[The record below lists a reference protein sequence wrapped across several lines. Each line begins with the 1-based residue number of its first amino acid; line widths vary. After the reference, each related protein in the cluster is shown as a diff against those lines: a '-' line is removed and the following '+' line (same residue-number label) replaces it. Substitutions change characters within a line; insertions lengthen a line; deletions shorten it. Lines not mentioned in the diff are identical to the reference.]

1 MPNQLN
7 GKWQRRVKA
16 MSLVKIIQKKTA
28 SSKQGAKG
36 LIKGIISCA
45 FQNTAFM
52 LPTTLLYFLVSD
64 MMGGGVKGNRITFYI
79 IGCIICFALIF
90 LTTWFQYNNTYF
102 TTYEESGKRRLGL
115 AERLRKLPLSFFGKR
130 DLADLTST
138 IMSDCEVIEKSTSHF
153 IPGLFGSLIST
164 ILIAAGLFVFDWRM
178 ALAALWVIPVSVLI
192 VILSYKVQ
200 DKVLVKFM
208 TAKMSCADGIQEYIE
223 TVRDLKANNAEE
235 NYLSGLKNKIKGVE
249 KSNIKAELTTAVF
262 VTGAGMVLKLGIA
275 TVALVGSALLVN
287 GTLGVLTFFMFL
299 LVASRLYD
307 PMQAA
312 LQNLAAIIAMRTN
325 VARMNEILEYPVQTG
340 NDTLTNSGY
349 DVVFDHV
356 GFAYTGGEVV
366 LKDVSFTAKQG
377 EVTALVGPSG
387 GGKTTVSR
395 LSARFWDNQKGKI
408 TVGGMDVKEIDPEKL
423 MSLYSIVFQDVTL
436 FDNTIMENIRLGK
449 KGATDEEVLN
459 AARLA
464 NVDEFAEKLPDKW
477 NTNIGENG
485 CELSGGERQ
494 RISIAR
500 AFLKDAPIILLDE
513 ATASLD
519 VENETMIQSALS
531 RLIKDKTVLV
541 IAHRM
546 RTVAGA
552 DKIVVL
558 ADGVVAEQGK
568 PSELYNKNGI
578 YARMVDLQSASGKWK
593 IK

>member
-1 MPNQLN
+1 
-7 GKWQRRVKA
+7 
-16 MSLVKIIQKKTA
+16 MSLVKTIQKKTA

-36 LIKGIISCA
+36 IIKGIIACA
-45 FQNTAFM
+45 FQNMAFM

-64 MMGGGVKGNRITFYI
+64 MLGGGVQGGRITFYVV
-79 IGCIICFALIF
+79 GCVICFALIF

-340 NDTLTNSGY
+340 NDTLTNNGY

-356 GFAYTGGEVV
+356 GFAYNDGEVV

-395 LSARFWDNQKGKI
+395 LAARFWDSRKGKI

-449 KGATDEEVLN
+449 RGATDEEVMS

-464 NVDEFAEKLPDKW
+464 NVDEFAEKFPDKW

-519 VENETMIQSALS
+519 VENETMIQTALS
-531 RLIKDKTVLV
+531 RLIKDKTVLI

-558 ADGVVAEQGK
+558 ADGVVAEQGT
-568 PSELYNKNGI
+568 PDELYKKNGI

>member
-1 MPNQLN
+1 MSMI
-7 GKWQRRVKA
+7 KAIQR
-16 MSLVKIIQKKTA
+16 KTA
-28 SSKQGAKG
+28 SSEKGAKG
-36 LIKGIISCA
+36 LVKGIIACA
-45 FQNTAFM
+45 FQNLAFM
-52 LPTTLLYFLVSD
+52 LPTSLLYFLVAD
-64 MMGGGVKGNRITFYI
+64 MLNGGVTGGRIRFYVGGI
-79 IGCIICFALIF
+79 AVCFALIL

-138 IMSDCEVIEKSTSHF
+138 IMADCEVLEKTCSHF

-164 ILIAAGLFVFDWRM
+164 TIISVGLFAFDWRM

-192 VILSYKVQ
+192 VLLSYKIQ
-200 DKVLVKFM
+200 DKTQAKTMAVKM
-208 TAKMSCADGIQEYIE
+208 ACADGIQEYIE
-223 TVRDLKANNAEE
+223 AVRDLKANNAEQ
-235 NYLSGLKNKIKGVE
+235 NYLKGLREKIKNVE
-249 KSNIKAELTTAVF
+249 KQNFEAELTNAVF
-262 VTGAGMVLKLGIA
+262 VTGAGTVLKLGIA
-275 TVALVGSALLVN
+275 SVAIVGAALLVN
-287 GTLGVLTFFMFL
+287 GSLSVLTFFMFL

-325 VARMNEILEYPVQTG
+325 VARMNEILDYPIQTG
-340 NDTLTNSGY
+340 SETLTNNGY
-349 DVVFDHV
+349 DIEFNYV
-356 GFAYTGGEVV
+356 GFSYNTGETV

-377 EVTALVGPSG
+377 EVTALIGPSG

-395 LSARFWDNQKGKI
+395 LAARFWDNGTGKI
-408 TVGGMDVKEIDPEKL
+408 TVGGMDISKIDPEKL

-449 KGATDEEVLN
+449 KGATDEEVLA

-485 CELSGGERQ
+485 SDLSGGERQ

-519 VENETMIQSALS
+519 VENETLIQTALS
-531 RLIKDKTVLV
+531 RLIKNKTVLV

-558 ADGVVAEQGK
+558 KDGVVAEQGS
-568 PSELYNKNGI
+568 PDELYRRGGI
-578 YARMVDLQSASGKWK
+578 YRHMFNLQSDSGKWK

>member
-1 MPNQLN
+1 
-7 GKWQRRVKA
+7 
-16 MSLVKIIQKKTA
+16 MSLVKTIQKKTA

-36 LIKGIISCA
+36 IIKGIIACA
-45 FQNTAFM
+45 FQNMAFM

-64 MMGGGVKGNRITFYI
+64 MLGGGVQGGRITFYVV
-79 IGCIICFALIF
+79 GCVICFALIF

-102 TTYEESGKRRLGL
+102 TTYEESGKRRLSL

-223 TVRDLKANNAEE
+223 TVRDLKGNTAEG

-356 GFAYTGGEVV
+356 GFAYPGGEVV

-395 LSARFWDNQKGKI
+395 LAARFWDIRKGKI
-408 TVGGMDVKEIDPEKL
+408 TVGGMDVAEIDPEKL

-449 KGATDEEVLN
+449 KGATDEEVMS

-500 AFLKDAPIILLDE
+500 AFLKDAPVILLDE

>member
-1 MPNQLN
+1 MSMI
-7 GKWQRRVKA
+7 KAIQR
-16 MSLVKIIQKKTA
+16 KTA
-28 SSKQGAKG
+28 SSEKGAKG
-36 LIKGIISCA
+36 LVKGIIACA
-45 FQNTAFM
+45 FQNLAFM
-52 LPTTLLYFLVSD
+52 LPTSLLYFLVAD
-64 MMGGGVKGNRITFYI
+64 MLDGGVTDGRIWFYVGGI
-79 IGCIICFALIF
+79 AVCFALI
-90 LTTWFQYNNTYF
+90 LVTTYFQYNNTYF
-102 TTYEESGKRRLGL
+102 TTYEESGKRRLSL

-138 IMSDCEVIEKSTSHF
+138 IMADCEVLEKTCSHF

-164 ILIAAGLFVFDWRM
+164 TIISVGLFAFDWRM

-192 VILSYKVQ
+192 VLLSYKIQ
-200 DKVLVKFM
+200 DKTQAKTMAVKM
-208 TAKMSCADGIQEYIE
+208 ACADGIQEYIE
-223 TVRDLKANNAEE
+223 TVRDLKANNAEQ
-235 NYLSGLKNKIKGVE
+235 NYLKGLSGKIKNVE
-249 KSNIKAELTTAVF
+249 KQNLKAELTNAVF
-262 VTGAGMVLKLGIA
+262 VTGAGTVLKLGIA
-275 TVALVGSALLVN
+275 SVAIVGAALLVN
-287 GTLGVLTFFMFL
+287 GSLIALTFFMFL

-325 VARMNEILEYPVQTG
+325 VARMNEILDYPVQTG
-340 NDTLTNSGY
+340 SETLTNNGC
-349 DVVFDHV
+349 DIEFNHV
-356 GFAYTGGEVV
+356 GFFYNTGETV

-377 EVTALVGPSG
+377 EVTALIGPSG

-395 LSARFWDNQKGKI
+395 LAARFWDNGTGKI
-408 TVGGMDVKEIDPEKL
+408 TVGGMDISKIDPEKL

-449 KGATDEEVLN
+449 KGATDEEVLA

-464 NVDEFAEKLPDKW
+464 NVDEFAEKLPDTW

-485 CELSGGERQ
+485 SELSGGERQ

-519 VENETMIQSALS
+519 VENETLIQTALS
-531 RLIKDKTVLV
+531 RLIKNKTVLV

-558 ADGVVAEQGK
+558 KGGVVAEQGS
-568 PSELYNKNGI
+568 PDELYRRGGI
-578 YARMVDLQSASGKWK
+578 YRHMFNLQSDSGKWK

>member
-1 MPNQLN
+1 
-7 GKWQRRVKA
+7 
-16 MSLVKIIQKKTA
+16 MSLVKTIQKKTA

-36 LIKGIISCA
+36 IIKGIIACA
-45 FQNTAFM
+45 FQNMAFM

-64 MMGGGVKGNRITFYI
+64 MLGGGVQGGRITFYVV
-79 IGCIICFALIF
+79 GCVICFALIF

-192 VILSYKVQ
+192 VLLSYKVQ
-200 DKVLVKFM
+200 DKVLVKSM
-208 TAKMSCADGIQEYIE
+208 AAKMSCADGIQEYIE

-235 NYLSGLKNKIKGVE
+235 NYLSGLKKKIKGVE
-249 KSNIKAELTTAVF
+249 SSNTKAEFTTAVF

-340 NDTLTNSGY
+340 NDTLTNNGY

-356 GFAYTGGEVV
+356 GFAYPGGEVV

-395 LSARFWDNQKGKI
+395 LAARFWDIRKGKI
-408 TVGGMDVKEIDPEKL
+408 TVGGMNVKEIDPEKL

-449 KGATDEEVLN
+449 KGATDEEVMA

-464 NVDEFAEKLPDKW
+464 NVDEFAEKLPEKW

-519 VENETMIQSALS
+519 VENETMIQTALS
-531 RLIKDKTVLV
+531 RLIKEKTVLI

-558 ADGVVAEQGK
+558 ADGVVAEQGV
-568 PSELYNKNGI
+568 PDELYKKNGI

>member
-1 MPNQLN
+1 
-7 GKWQRRVKA
+7 

-36 LIKGIISCA
+36 LIKGIIACA
-45 FQNTAFM
+45 FQNMAFIF
-52 LPTTLLYFLVSD
+52 PTTLLYFLVSD
-64 MMGGGVKGNRITFYI
+64 MMGGGVKGDRITFYI
-79 IGCIICFALIF
+79 VGCIICFALIF

-235 NYLSGLKNKIKGVE
+235 NYLSGLKKKIKGVE

-340 NDTLTNSGY
+340 SDTLTNNGY

-356 GFAYTGGEVV
+356 GFAYPGGEVV

-395 LSARFWDNQKGKI
+395 LSARFWDIRKGKI

-449 KGATDEEVLN
+449 KGATDEEVMA

-464 NVDEFAEKLPDKW
+464 NVDEFAEKLPEKW

-519 VENETMIQSALS
+519 VENETMIQSAIS

-558 ADGVVAEQGK
+558 ADGVVAEQGT
-568 PSELYNKNGI
+568 PGELYKKNGI
-578 YARMVDLQSASGKWK
+578 YTRMVDLQSASGKWK

>member
-1 MPNQLN
+1 
-7 GKWQRRVKA
+7 
-16 MSLVKIIQKKTA
+16 MSLVKTIQKKTA

-36 LIKGIISCA
+36 IIKGIIACA
-45 FQNTAFM
+45 FQNMAFM

-64 MMGGGVKGNRITFYI
+64 MLGGGVQGGRITFYVV
-79 IGCIICFALIF
+79 GCVICFALIF

-102 TTYEESGKRRLGL
+102 TTYEESGKRRLSL

-223 TVRDLKANNAEE
+223 TVRDLKANNAEG

-356 GFAYTGGEVV
+356 GFAYPGGEVV

-395 LSARFWDNQKGKI
+395 LAARFWDIRKGKI
-408 TVGGMDVKEIDPEKL
+408 TVGGMDVAEIDPEKL

-449 KGATDEEVLN
+449 KGATDEEVMA

-464 NVDEFAEKLPDKW
+464 NVDEFAEKLPEKW

-519 VENETMIQSALS
+519 VENETMIQSAIS

-558 ADGVVAEQGK
+558 ADGVVAEQGT
-568 PSELYNKNGI
+568 PGELYKKNGI
-578 YARMVDLQSASGKWK
+578 YTRMVDLQSASGKWK

>member
-1 MPNQLN
+1 MSMI
-7 GKWQRRVKA
+7 KAIQR
-16 MSLVKIIQKKTA
+16 KTA
-28 SSKQGAKG
+28 SSEKGAKG
-36 LIKGIISCA
+36 LVKGIIACA
-45 FQNTAFM
+45 FQNLAFM
-52 LPTTLLYFLVSD
+52 LPTSLLYFLVAD
-64 MMGGGVKGNRITFYI
+64 MLSGGVTGGRIRFYVGGI
-79 IGCIICFALIF
+79 AVCFALIL

-138 IMSDCEVIEKSTSHF
+138 IMADCEVLEKTCSHF

-164 ILIAAGLFVFDWRM
+164 TIISVGLFAFDWRM

-192 VILSYKVQ
+192 VLLSYKIQ
-200 DKVLVKFM
+200 DKTQAKTMAVKM
-208 TAKMSCADGIQEYIE
+208 ACADGIQEYIE
-223 TVRDLKANNAEE
+223 TVRDLKANNAEQ
-235 NYLSGLKNKIKGVE
+235 NYLKGLSGKIKNIE
-249 KSNIKAELTTAVF
+249 KQNFKAELTNAVF

-275 TVALVGSALLVN
+275 SVAIVGAALLVN
-287 GTLGVLTFFMFL
+287 GSLSALTFFMFL
-299 LVASRLYD
+299 LVVSRLYD

-325 VARMNEILEYPVQTG
+325 VARMNEILDYPIQTG
-340 NDTLTNSGY
+340 SETLTNNGY
-349 DVVFDHV
+349 DIEFNYV
-356 GFAYTGGEVV
+356 GFSYNTGETV

-377 EVTALVGPSG
+377 EVTALIGPSG

-395 LSARFWDNQKGKI
+395 LATRFWDNGTGKI
-408 TVGGMDVKEIDPEKL
+408 TVGGMDISKIDPEKL

-449 KGATDEEVLN
+449 KGATDEEVLA

-485 CELSGGERQ
+485 SDLSGGERQ

-519 VENETMIQSALS
+519 VENETLIQTALS
-531 RLIKDKTVLV
+531 RLIKNKTVLV

-558 ADGVVAEQGK
+558 KDGVVAEQGS
-568 PSELYNKNGI
+568 PDELYRRGGI
-578 YARMVDLQSASGKWK
+578 YRHMFNLQSDSGKWK

>member
-1 MPNQLN
+1 MSI
-7 GKWQRRVKA
+7 VKT
-16 MSLVKIIQKKTA
+16 IQKKTA

-36 LIKGIISCA
+36 IIKGIIACA
-45 FQNTAFM
+45 FQNMAFM

-64 MMGGGVKGNRITFYI
+64 MLGGGVQGGRITFYVV
-79 IGCIICFALIF
+79 GCVICFALIF

-235 NYLSGLKNKIKGVE
+235 NYLSGLKKKIKGVE

-340 NDTLTNSGY
+340 SDTLTNNCY

-356 GFAYTGGEVV
+356 GFAYPGGEVV

-395 LSARFWDNQKGKI
+395 LAARFWDIRKGKI

-449 KGATDEEVLN
+449 KGATDEEVMA

-464 NVDEFAEKLPDKW
+464 NVDEFAEKLPEKW

-519 VENETMIQSALS
+519 VENETMIQSAIS

-558 ADGVVAEQGK
+558 ADGVVAEQGT
-568 PSELYNKNGI
+568 PGELYKKNGI
-578 YARMVDLQSASGKWK
+578 YTRMVDLQSASGKWK